1 MAFISNE
8 VELTYQGETYTVP
21 MSMGLVNRIESS
33 GVNLF
38 QLQIDLE
45 SGGIPPL
52 SLVAT
57 ALSVMLNAAGAKTTP
72 EDVWE
77 EINHGDTVQ
86 VIQVARMATM
96 ACFPKA
102 KERKTVKAETEG
114 KQ

>member
-8 VELTYQGETYTVP
+8 VTLTFQDEEYAVP
-21 MSMGLVNRIESS
+21 LSMGLVNRIESA

-52 SLVAT
+52 SLVSTLFA
-57 ALSVMLNAAGAKTTP
+57 VMLQAAGAKVTP

-77 EINHGDTVQ
+77 EINHGETVE
-86 VIQVARMATM
+86 VIQAARAAVI

-102 KERKTVKAETEG
+102 RERKSGKKKAG
-114 KQ
+114 K

>member
-8 VELTYQGETYTVP
+8 VTLHYKGDDYIIP
-21 MSMGLVNRIESS
+21 MSMGLVNRIESA

-52 SLVAT
+52 SLIAT
-57 ALSVMLNAAGAKTTP
+57 AFSVMLQASGAKVTP
-72 EDVWE
+72 DEVWE
-77 EINHGDTVQ
+77 EINHGETVE
-86 VIQVARMATM
+86 VIQAARMAVM

-102 KERKTVKAETEG
+102 KERKSGKKKAG

>member
-1 MAFISNE
+1 MGFISNE
-8 VELTYQGETYTVP
+8 VTISFQGEEYTIP
-21 MSMGLVNRIESS
+21 MSMGLVNKIEQS

-52 SLVAT
+52 TLVSTMMA
-57 ALSVMLNAAGAKTTP
+57 VMLNAAGAKLSP

-77 EINHGDTVQ
+77 EINHGDTVD
-86 VIQVARMATM
+86 VIQSARALVV

-102 KERKTVKAETEG
+102 KERKSGKPKEG
-114 KQ
+114 K

>member
-1 MAFISNE
+1 MAFISTE
-8 VELTYQGETYTVP
+8 VTLAYQGEEYAVP
-21 MSMGLVNRIESS
+21 MSMGLVNRIESA

-52 SLVAT
+52 SLVSTLFAI
-57 ALSVMLNAAGAKTTP
+57 MLQAAGAKVTP

-77 EINHGDTVQ
+77 EINFGDTVE
-86 VIQVARMATM
+86 VIQAARAAVL

-102 KERKTVKAETEG
+102 KERKSG
-114 KQ
+114 KKKSGK

>member
-8 VELTYQGETYTVP
+8 VELTYQGEVYVVP

-57 ALSVMLNAAGAKTTP
+57 MFAVMLGAAGAKVMP

-77 EINHGDTVQ
+77 EINHGDTVG
-86 VIQVARMATM
+86 VIQAARMAAM

-102 KERKTVKAETEG
+102 KERKTGKSTEG
-114 KQ
+114 K